1 MCAARS
7 LILYVARFSFVARYS
22 GYRCVA
28 HSLFLSVARLSF
40 LLLTIVATGASP
52 VHFRSVARFLLL
64 ATPALVCYPLSPS
77 TLRDSLPLLDTL
89 ATGALPALF
98 PPVAHLSFLLLITVI
113 TGVER
118 TQTGRGKDNAGVQ

>member
-1 MCAARS
+1 MHCPLSFFLLRVSHFYANYCAYRCIARS
-7 LILYVARFSFVARYS
+7 L
-22 GYRCVA
+22 
-28 HSLFLSVARLSF
+28 
-40 LLLTIVATGASP
+40 
-52 VHFRSVARFLLL
+52 FRSVARFLLL